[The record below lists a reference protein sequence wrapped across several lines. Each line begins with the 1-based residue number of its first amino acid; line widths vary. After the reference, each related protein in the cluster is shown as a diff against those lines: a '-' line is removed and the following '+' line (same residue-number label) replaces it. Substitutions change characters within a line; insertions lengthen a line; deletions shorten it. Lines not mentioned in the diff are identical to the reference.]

1 VHLISYGSPG
11 LNGASLPGGVV
22 SSAMEEGRLL
32 ALSSIGLTADKLDTV
47 RQAPHIDALQW
58 RWNSSDRE
66 LMSVDTVP
74 VTTS

>member
-1 VHLISYGSPG
+1 
-11 LNGASLPGGVV
+11 
-22 SSAMEEGRLL
+22 MEEGRLL

-66 LMSVDTVP
+66 PMSVDTVP
-74 VTTS
+74 VATS